1 LAEGNL
7 MLMRGRGSLWT
18 IIALCSLGIFTCD
31 KPHDPIVREGD
42 LSGYVRIISS
52 YTPIPG
58 TVVTCAGQTCVVGN
72 SGIYQFW
79 GVPQGLHTLKAVKP
93 GFSPHEI
100 DLYVERNSSYNIYMT
115 RVIVYGN
122 LTGYVYLN
130 GTTQPVPGVT
140 VTCAGISDTTGADG
154 WYVLDSAISG
164 THTLIAHKDH
174 YLMYRAAVSI
184 AGDTTINIYMASSTI
199 SGFVTHHVDGPVAGA
214 RIEVEQVVGYS
225 GSDGHYRVSNV
236 PQGTHI
242 VKCTH
247 EIYSTFSD
255 TVKISGEEKRFDIIL
270 TKSDMTGYVTHRVD
284 GPVAG
289 ARIEVE
295 QVVGYSGSDGYYIM
309 SNVPQGTQTVMCTHE
324 IYNTFSDTVEIS
336 GEEKR
341 FDIVLTKSERDT
353 LMVTDDAGVGMAA
366 FEDCGDC
373 PEWMT
378 ATDNRGQDSLLR
390 LEYFMRSSA
399 GPPSTAYVGRK
410 RFYVALPAM
419 PVDLSP
425 ADLYR
430 ATLYLKPAGQSGE
443 PGYITVRQIVSSL
456 SAWDEDALTWDNAPS
471 ASVLALA
478 TAIVPQGE
486 LWLVDV
492 TLVYRDVTTP
502 EPGVRIQM
510 EETGRADPKEYF
522 YFWSSEAPASE
533 DCPYV
538 VLETNA
544 Y

>member
-1 LAEGNL
+1 
-7 MLMRGRGSLWT
+7 
-18 IIALCSLGIFTCD
+18 
-31 KPHDPIVREGD
+31 
-42 LSGYVRIISS
+42 
-52 YTPIPG
+52 
-58 TVVTCAGQTCVVGN
+58 
-72 SGIYQFW
+72 
-79 GVPQGLHTLKAVKP
+79 
-93 GFSPHEI
+93 
-100 DLYVERNSSYNIYMT
+100 
-115 RVIVYGN
+115 
-122 LTGYVYLN
+122 
-130 GTTQPVPGVT
+130 
-140 VTCAGISDTTGADG
+140 
-154 WYVLDSAISG
+154 
-164 THTLIAHKDH
+164 
-174 YLMYRAAVSI
+174 
-184 AGDTTINIYMASSTI
+184 
-199 SGFVTHHVDGPVAGA
+199 
-214 RIEVEQVVGYS
+214 
-225 GSDGHYRVSNV
+225 
-236 PQGTHI
+236 
-242 VKCTH
+242 
-247 EIYSTFSD
+247 
-255 TVKISGEEKRFDIIL
+255 
-270 TKSDMTGYVTHRVD
+270 
-284 GPVAG
+284 
-289 ARIEVE
+289 
-295 QVVGYSGSDGYYIM
+295 
-309 SNVPQGTQTVMCTHE
+309 MCTHE